1 MFLRIRRLTALVA
14 TLAVVIAVS
23 SCVESSRPVAT
34 GKGDIRGINAM
45 VTAPN
50 IGFLIEE
57 RSLADMGYKE
67 TSGFNNFD
75 DLTYDFNF
83 DIFLPGELTATRV
96 ATQSV
101 DVLADHQHT
110 IVVSGTIANPS
121 TLLWEDPVREWAE
134 SETVF
139 EAIFAHLAPSIGDVD
154 VYLAPTGTPPLP
166 GAEIGSLTNGA
177 RLAGMDFED
186 GEYELILTAQG
197 DPATILYRSI
207 PIISAARTRVTIAIF
222 DPDPSIT
229 GDVAVSLVTDSGVA
243 SPIPDANFPAQLR
256 MLHAA
261 FGVENVDGYFDSNFT
276 SLIYAAIGFQGL
288 STYVDIADV
297 TTTLTLTQVG
307 NSGATIH
314 EGDIIVAPT
323 SKRTAILGGTLAE
336 PFFFLAV
343 DDARPLETFPVVRLI
358 NLSVNTESVNVYL
371 LEVGTPT
378 EDTTLPAFSGFPA
391 SFDTGFFGAQ
401 EGLQE
406 ITLTLVG
413 ETTPIATPLIL
424 DLANG
429 DIVDIVIVDTVDPSL
444 LEVVVFDRQ

>member
-1 MFLRIRRLTALVA
+1 MFSRNRREIAWVA

-34 GKGDIRGINAM
+34 GKGDIRGINAV

-50 IGFLIEE
+50 INFLIEE

-75 DLTYDFNF
+75 DLTYNFNF
-83 DIFLPGELTATRV
+83 DVFLPGELTATRV
-96 ATQSV
+96 ATQSL

-110 IVVSGTIANPS
+110 IVVTGTLANPS
-121 TLLWEDPVREWAE
+121 TVFWDDPVRQWEE

-139 EAIFAHLAPSIGDVD
+139 EAIFAHLAPSISDLD
-154 VYLAPTGTPPLP
+154 IYFAPTGTPPLL
-166 GAEIGSLTNGA
+166 GAEIGSLTNSA
-177 RLAGMDFED
+177 RLAGLDFED
-186 GEYELILTAQG
+186 GEYELILTPLG
-197 DPATILYRSI
+197 DPATILYQSV
-207 PIISAARTRVTIAIF
+207 PIITAARTRVTIAIF

-229 GDVAVSLVTDSGVA
+229 GDVAVSLITDSGAA
-243 SPIPDANFPAQLR
+243 SPIPDVNFPAQLR
-256 MLHAA
+256 LLHAA
-261 FGVENVDGYFDSNFT
+261 FGIENVDGYFDNDFA
-276 SLIYAAIGFQGL
+276 SLIYSAIGFQGL
-288 STYVDIADV
+288 STYVDVAAA

-314 EGDIIVAPT
+314 EGDIFVAPT
-323 SKRTAILGGTLAE
+323 SKRTAVLGGTLAE

-358 NLSVNTESVNVYL
+358 NMSVNTDFVNVYL
-371 LEVGTPT
+371 LEPGTPI
-378 EDTTLPAFSGFPA
+378 EDTTLPAFAGFPA
-391 SFDTGFFGAQ
+391 RFDTGFFGAQ

-413 ETTPIATPLIL
+413 EITPIATPLIL

-429 DIVDIVIVDTVDPSL
+429 DIVDIVIVDTVDPTM
-444 LEVVVFDRQ
+444 LEVVVFDSQ